1 MAGKDISVVKLSAN
15 NYLLWKQSLE
25 AYCEAKDVWDI
36 ATGEFQRPTQP
47 QEGENE
53 EDLAV
58 DIANWRRKDALARSI
73 IMSSM
78 GEGYEHLV
86 LNKSTAFEMFSNIV
100 NEKEKRTTSNVWQNR
115 RKLTDLKFTQSH
127 NMSSY
132 FSELETCV
140 RQLSDLGIVTEE
152 GQLIIKVLDDLPYQY
167 ESFRQTIDMQI
178 IAGANINLKDL
189 KTSLLL
195 AESRLNANKKDVKG
209 EALVTSSGNRG
220 KPRTF
225 EKRCWEC
232 NGKGHTRSSCRKF
245 QNSQNNN
252 SHRNNNNFNN
262 NFNNNSNFNSNNAYR
277 SNFNPTNYNNRN
289 TNNNRSNNNFNRPRN
304 NSYDNRS
311 RSNFQNNRNT
321 NFSNQNRNN
330 QHNSNFANNASNNQN
345 YNNQSNGQNSSSN
358 NGFLLAACDNENTV
372 TEWLLDTGASYHLTS
387 NIKNFH
393 NLKELNAPI
402 PLTIGDGKEIKAI
415 AKGDCLVECFNGK
428 QWIKGQL
435 TDVLYVPDLG
445 NFNLFSWGQCKT
457 KGYGL
462 RSVGNTTEI
471 FEPNTGITIVT
482 TVEHGNTF
490 KLAMRIRSP
499 ECLKALTAKAYNLM
513 DWHRRLAHVNVY
525 KIMEMSKQGLLPPIA
540 VDTNLTDF
548 VCEGCI
554 KGKMHKQPFKSRPK
568 RVFKTGEAMHCDLQG
583 PMEVNSLANSQFV
596 LVIKDEASSFRNLF
610 FLKHKSDTINS
621 LTAYIGYVERKTG
634 NKVKVMRSD
643 NGGEFIDYRVKVL
656 LNNNSITHELSAPYT
671 PEQNGLIER
680 ENRTIVELA
689 RSLLQDKNLPKFLW
703 AEAMHTAMYVLNMI
717 PTKQNNNLSP
727 FELWYNK
734 KPVYEHLRV
743 FGSVVFAKVPD
754 ATRKKWDAKAKKYIF
769 IGYTYTAE
777 NYKIYDPRSNSI
789 YISRDVKF
797 IGDNNNA
804 EEAIK
809 QVQTESITDLNKMVE
824 DQEEDEIN
832 EDTTNVNQSEVPEEN
847 ENEETSEKQI
857 DIINLALQAI
867 EKSNEPSTY
876 EEAMASADRS
886 LWLEAMKEELRSFK
900 KNDVYTV
907 TTLPQGKRP
916 IDCRWVFRIKRK
928 ADGSID
934 RYKARL
940 VAKGFAQKSGVDYFE
955 TFSPVARYDSI
966 RAMLAVT
973 AFNRMYLKQ
982 FDVKT
987 AFLYGDLEEEIYIN
1001 QPPGF
1006 TDNTNKVLKLKKGL
1020 YGLKQAPRQW
1030 NEKVRSFFTQ
1040 HNFTQIMTDNC
1051 VYVKNNGHLT
1061 ICVIYVD
1068 DGLISSTS
1076 EKELLD
1082 ISNALQK
1089 TFEMKFG
1096 EPSVFVGM
1104 EINQSD
1110 DRSMISI
1117 KQSHYIKQLLKRF
1130 GMEDCKPVVTPGDTN
1145 IKLTASEEEPN
1156 AKIPYQEAV
1165 GALLYLSI
1173 ISRPDIT
1180 FQINRASQFNA
1191 RYNQTHW
1198 VALKRVF
1205 RYLAGTIDTGIVYS
1219 PKSEN
1224 FELIGFA
1231 DADYA
1236 SDTVTRKSTSGFVV
1250 TLGNSPISW
1259 ASRLQKSVAQST
1271 TEAEYVAIAD
1281 CTKDILWYI
1290 QLFKEL
1296 SIPILPP
1303 IKIMSDNQGAI
1314 LLTKNSVFHKRT
1326 KHIDVRFHAI
1336 RDYQDQG
1343 LIKVYY
1349 TPTDQQP
1356 ADMLTKS
1363 LCSPSLLK
1371 CKEYL
1376 NIF

>member
-1 MAGKDISVVKLSAN
+1 MGSKDISVVKLGAS
-15 NYLLWKQSLE
+15 NYLMWKQSLE
-25 AYCEAKDVWDI
+25 AYCEAKAVWEI
-36 ATGEFQRPTQP
+36 VSGEFVKPTRPA
-47 QEGENE
+47 EGEGE
-53 EDLAV
+53 DDLAI
-58 DIANWRRKDALARSI
+58 DISNWKRKDALARSI

-78 GEGYEHLV
+78 TEGYEHLV
-86 LNKSTAFEMFSNIV
+86 LNQNTAFEMYMNIV
-100 NEKEKRTTSNVWQNR
+100 NAKEKRTTSNVWQNR

-127 NMSSY
+127 TVSSY

-140 RQLSDLGIVTEE
+140 RQLSDLGIVTDE
-152 GQLIIKVLDDLPYQY
+152 GQLIIKILDDLPYQY

-178 IAGANINLKDL
+178 IAGSNINVKDL

-195 AESRLNANKKDVKG
+195 AEARLNANKKETKG
-209 EALVTSSGNRG
+209 EALVSASNNKTKSRN
-220 KPRTF
+220 F

-245 QNSQNNN
+245 LSNQNSNNFRANNN
-252 SHRNNNNFNN
+252 SNNNFNPNNNFNHNNNYRPNNNFNN
-262 NFNNNSNFNSNNAYR
+262 RNFNNNRMHS
-277 SNFNPTNYNNRN
+277 
-289 TNNNRSNNNFNRPRN
+289 NFNRPRS
-304 NSYDNRS
+304 NSFDNRG
-311 RSNFQNNRNT
+311 RNNFSNNRNF
-321 NFSNQNRNN
+321 NQNGQNRNHA
-330 QHNSNFANNASNNQN
+330 QNSNFANNAQNNVNNNYQNGGHTNGSNNSFALTAG
-345 YNNQSNGQNSSSN
+345 SNSDVQ
-358 NGFLLAACDNENTV
+358 
-372 TEWLLDTGASYHLTS
+372 TEWLLDTGASFHLTS
-387 NIKNFH
+387 NIKNFN
-393 NLKELNAPI
+393 NLQELEAPI
-402 PLTIGDGKEIKAI
+402 PLTIGDGKQIEAI
-415 AKGDCLVECFNGK
+415 AKGDCSVECFNGK
-428 QWIKGQL
+428 NWVKGQL
-435 TDVLYVPDLG
+435 TDVLFVPDLG

-462 RSVGNTTEI
+462 RSIKDSTEI
-471 FEPNTGITIVT
+471 FDPKTGETIVIAE
-482 TVEHGNTF
+482 EHGNTF
-490 KLAMRIRSP
+490 KLA
-499 ECLKALTAKAYNLM
+499 LKILTPNTFKVLAAKAYNLM

-525 KIMEMSKQGLLPPIA
+525 KIMEMSKQGLLPPI
-540 VDTNLTDF
+540 VTDINLSDF
-548 VCEGCI
+548 VCDGCI
-554 KGKMHKQPFKSRPK
+554 KGKMHRQPFKSRPK
-568 RVFKTGEAMHCDLQG
+568 RVFQTGEAMHCDLQG
-583 PMEVNSLANSQFV
+583 PMEVPSLGNSQFV

-610 FLKHKSDTINS
+610 FLKHKSDAINS
-621 LTAYIGYVERKTG
+621 LTAYVDYVERKTS
-634 NKVKVMRSD
+634 NKVKIMRSD
-643 NGGEFIDYRVKVL
+643 NGGEFIDVRVKSL
-656 LNNNSITHELSAPYT
+656 LRNKNIVHELSAPYT

-689 RSLLQDKNLPKFLW
+689 RSMLQDMNLPKFLW
-703 AEAMHTAMYVLNMI
+703 AEAMHVAMYVLNLL

-727 FELWYNK
+727 FELWYKK
-734 KPVYEHLRV
+734 KPNYEHLRV
-743 FGSVVFAKVPD
+743 FGSVVYAKVPD
-754 ATRKKWDAKAKKYIF
+754 ATRKKWDAKARKYIF
-769 IGYTYTAE
+769 IGYTYTPE
-777 NYKIYDPRSNSI
+777 NYKIFDPRSNSI
-789 YISRDVKF
+789 FISREVKF
-797 IGDNNNA
+797 VDSTNNI

-809 QVQTESITDLNKMVE
+809 QVQTESIRNLSEMCQDEETDEMN
-824 DQEEDEIN
+824 EEDLPTN
-832 EDTTNVNQSEVPEEN
+832 ETVNVDDTNEQEVND
-847 ENEETSEKQI
+847 KQI

-867 EKSNEPSTY
+867 EKSNEPTTY
-876 EEAMASADRS
+876 EEAMASPDRS
-886 LWLEAMKEELRSFK
+886 LWLEAMKEELKSFK
-900 KNDVYTV
+900 KNDVYTI

-928 ADGSID
+928 ADGSIE

-966 RAMLAVT
+966 RAILAIT
-973 AFNRMYLKQ
+973 AFNKMFLKQ

-1006 TDNTNKVLKLKKGL
+1006 ADNSNNVLKLKKGL

-1030 NEKVRSFFTQ
+1030 NEKVKSFFNK
-1040 HNFTQIMTDNC
+1040 HNFTQTKADNC
-1051 VYVKNNGHLT
+1051 VYVKNSDHLT

-1076 EKELLD
+1076 EQELLD
-1082 ISNALQK
+1082 ISNALQQ

-1104 EINQSD
+1104 EINQSS
-1110 DRSMISI
+1110 DRSVISI

-1130 GMEDCKPVVTPGDTN
+1130 GMQDCKPVVTPGDTN
-1145 IKLTASEEEPN
+1145 VKLIASEEEPST
-1156 AKIPYQEAV
+1156 KIPYQEAV

-1180 FQINRASQFNA
+1180 FQVNRASQFNA
-1191 RYNQTHW
+1191 RYNQSHW
-1198 VALKRVF
+1198 IALKRVF
-1205 RYLAGTIDTGIVYS
+1205 RYLAGTVETGIVYC
-1219 PKSEN
+1219 PKPED
-1224 FELIGFA
+1224 FELIGYA

-1236 SDTVTRKSTSGFVV
+1236 SDSVTRKSTSGFVV
-1250 TLGNSPISW
+1250 TLGNAPISW

-1290 QLFKEL
+1290 QLCKEL
-1296 SIPILPP
+1296 NIPIQPP
-1303 IKIMSDNQGAI
+1303 IRIMSDNQGAI

-1336 RDYQDQG
+1336 RDYQEQG

-1363 LCSPSLLK
+1363 LCSPSLIK